1 MALRPTIQDVLTGLK
16 AEGQVDAEVDARAR
30 TALEVRQKA
39 LGASPW
45 FVKALAGAGA
55 WLSAAFLLSFFAC
68 TGLWNQELALT
79 SLGLVLAVASVFLR
93 RTTQGPFMEQLALA
107 VCMAGVGAFLAG
119 LGQWGESTVTVA
131 LAGIVASLALLAV
144 FPDLILYF
152 LATAGLCVSVG
163 VLELELIGGAGIDVW
178 MLVCAAAL
186 CGLLLFEPALRH
198 GPLGPRVGPIAFALA
213 CAVPGW
219 LLFRSFEAAQQGFH
233 YVFRFESGFVP
244 SAYLSIVLALLAG
257 VTGWRVLRELGL
269 AHDQRVWIPALC
281 ALVLLTVMTLSTPG
295 VLVSAL
301 MLTLGF
307 HRRSRVM
314 LGLAVAFLLT
324 FGAYYYYDLHITL
337 LAKALALT
345 GSGLV
350 LLAVRQ
356 FFIRREPAVLTEA
369 R

>member
-16 AEGQVDAEVDARAR
+16 AEGHVDAEVEARAR
-30 TALEVRQKA
+30 TALEVRQKT

-45 FVKALAGAGA
+45 FVKAMAGAGA

-68 TGLWNQELALT
+68 VGLWKEEVALT

-93 RTTQGPFMEQLALA
+93 RSTQGPFMEQLALA
-107 VCMAGVGAFLAG
+107 FCMAGVGAFLLG
-119 LGQWGESTVTVA
+119 LGQMDQGTVTIA
-131 LAGIVASLALLAV
+131 FAGIVASLALLAV

-152 LATAGLCVSVG
+152 LATVGLCVSVG
-163 VLELELIGGAGIDVW
+163 VLELELIGGVGIDVW

-186 CGLLLFEPALRH
+186 SGLLLFEPSLRH
-198 GPLGPRVGPIAFALA
+198 GPLGARVGPIAFALA

-219 LLFRSFEAAQQGFH
+219 LLFRSFEASQEGFH
-233 YVFRFESGFVP
+233 YVFRFENQFMPG
-244 SAYLSIVLALLAG
+244 AYISLLLALLVGA
-257 VTGWRVLRELGL
+257 TGWRVLRELGL
-269 AHDQRVWIPALC
+269 EHDRRVWVPALG
-281 ALVLLTVMTLSTPG
+281 ALVLLTVMTMNTPG
-295 VLVSAL
+295 VLVAVL
-301 MLTLGF
+301 LLTLGF

-324 FGAYYYYDLHITL
+324 FGAYYYYDLRITL

-350 LLAVRQ
+350 LLGVRQ